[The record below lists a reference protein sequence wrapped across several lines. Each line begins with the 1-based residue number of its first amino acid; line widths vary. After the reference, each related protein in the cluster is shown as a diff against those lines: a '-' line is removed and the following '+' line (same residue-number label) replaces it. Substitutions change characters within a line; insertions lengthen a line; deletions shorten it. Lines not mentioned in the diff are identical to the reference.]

1 MFNRPTST
9 LSDDVG
15 GTAPRHMDGDP
26 QSRLI
31 MLWIGLLL
39 PILVVFCRVAQL
51 QLTLQDEFAAGFSAT
66 TEATEEIPARD
77 GRILA
82 SDGSLLATD
91 VQRYDIAIYY
101 PAIQDPPDDAWIAS
115 KTKLRLGKKD
125 RKDKVRR
132 AAEKQRVMDENEA
145 MWSRLATLTERP
157 LDEILD
163 SRRHEQERVER
174 IKESVQRAFRERQSE
189 RMATGDSTESNISW
203 NSIWQRLRQ
212 QMSEPIALSDGPRL
226 ITEELEYHTVIRD
239 VSLEIKEEIEA
250 HPQRYP
256 YAKVLVQT
264 RRTYPRGELASH
276 LIGTRKPL
284 SEEQFRERR
293 KQYPDGDPLDYRV
306 GDSYGTAGL
315 EKMYDSHI
323 KGVRGKRIYIKNR
336 RGEIVETRVEREPQH
351 GKDLVLTLDI
361 DLQTRSEELLDAAL
375 KVTQGG
381 TVDLESMRGGTREVT
396 CPQGGC
402 LVALDVHTGAVIAA
416 AAAPRFDLNLLVVPD
431 SSRWEDAISDPRSP
445 FLSRV
450 TQMAL
455 PPGSVFKVIT
465 AVAAIE
471 SGKIRPD
478 EMFHCQGYL
487 DRPTEYRCLPFRH
500 QGVGHGGVT
509 LEDALCR
516 SCNVYFYTAGRR
528 MGPQTLVNWARQ
540 FGIGQPTGI
549 DLPFES
555 SGHLPSPDAPP
566 RPGERREPWRPGDT
580 LGMAIGQAQLTVT
593 PLQMA
598 RVMAAIANDGNL
610 ITPHL
615 ASHSGPT
622 TMGESDS
629 IRNSLSVEG
638 SHPINNLHEGTLDH
652 VRTGM
657 AMVVHDSHGTAH
669 KSVYLKEVTIAGK
682 TGTAQANGIDHAWFA
697 GYVPAERP
705 RVAFAVVLEHG
716 GSGGKAA
723 GPVAREFVKT
733 LLEHGIVA
741 KTADLASSDVGR
753 TRKAR

>member
-1 MFNRPTST
+1 
-9 LSDDVG
+9 
-15 GTAPRHMDGDP
+15 
-26 QSRLI
+26 
-31 MLWIGLLL
+31 MLWVGLVV
-39 PILVVFCRVAQL
+39 PILLVFCRVAQL
-51 QLTLQDEFAAGFSAT
+51 QLTLQEEFAAGFSAT
-66 TEATEEIPARD
+66 SETFEDIPARD

-82 SDGSLLATD
+82 ADGSLLAID
-91 VQRYDIAIYY
+91 VQRYDVAIFY
-101 PAIQDPPDDAWIAS
+101 PALQDPPDETWIAS
-115 KTKLRLGKKD
+115 RAKLRLAKKD
-125 RKDKVRR
+125 RKDKVRL
-132 AAEKQRVMDENEA
+132 ATEKQRIIEENEA
-145 MWSRLATLTERP
+145 MWTCLATLTERS
-157 LDEILD
+157 LDEILV
-163 SRRHEQERVER
+163 SRRHEQERIVR
-174 IKESVQRAFRERQSE
+174 IKESVHRAFRERQPE
-189 RMATGDSTESNISW
+189 RATSDEPTDSTGGW
-203 NSIWQRLRQ
+203 NAIWQRLRQ
-212 QMSEPIALSDGPRL
+212 QMSDPATASNGPRL
-226 ITEELEYHTVIRD
+226 ITEELDYHIVIRD

-284 SEEQFRERR
+284 SDEQFRERR
-293 KQYPDGDPLDYRV
+293 KQFPDGDPLEYRV

-315 EKMYDSHI
+315 EKTYDNHL
-323 KGVRGKRIYIKNR
+323 KGVRGKRIYLKNR
-336 RGEIVETRVEREPQH
+336 RGEIVETRIEREPQH
-351 GKDLVLTLDI
+351 GKDLILTLDA
-361 DLQTRSEELLDAAL
+361 DLQSRSEELLDAAL

-381 TVDLESMRGGTREVT
+381 TVDLESMRGATRAVT

-431 SSRWEDAISDPRSP
+431 SSRWAEAISDPRSP

-455 PPGSVFKVIT
+455 PPGSVFKVIS

-471 SGKIRPD
+471 SGKMRPD
-478 EMFHCQGYL
+478 ELFQCQGYL

-555 SGHLPSPDAPP
+555 SGHLPSPDAPL
-566 RPGERREPWRPGDT
+566 RPGESRQTWRPGDT

-598 RVMAAIANDGNL
+598 RAMAAIANDGNL
-610 ITPHL
+610 VTPHL

-622 TMGESDS
+622 TLGESDS
-629 IRNSLSVEG
+629 IRNTLNAEG
-638 SHPINNLHEGTLDH
+638 SHPIAHLHDGTLDH

-657 AMVVHDSHGTAH
+657 TMVVHDVRGTAH
-669 KSVYLKEVTIAGK
+669 KTVYMKEVSIAGK
-682 TGTAQANGIDHAWFA
+682 TGTAQANGVDHAWFA

-733 LLEHGIVA
+733 LLERGVVA
-741 KTADLASSDVGR
+741 KSADLVVTNPGQS
-753 TRKAR
+753 RKGP

>member
-1 MFNRPTST
+1 MLNRPTST
-9 LSDDVG
+9 LSDDTGVSASWHG
-15 GTAPRHMDGDP
+15 DADP

-31 MLWIGLLL
+31 VLWIVLLL

-66 TEATEEIPARD
+66 SETSEDIPARD

-91 VQRYDIAIYY
+91 IQRYDIAIFY
-101 PAIQDPPDDAWIAS
+101 PAIQDPPDEAWIAS
-115 KTKLRLGKKD
+115 KAKLRLAKKD
-125 RKDKVRR
+125 RKDKSRQ
-132 AAEKQRVMDENEA
+132 AAEKQRVIGENDA
-145 MWSRLATLTERP
+145 MWSRLATLTDRP
-157 LDEILD
+157 LEEILA
-163 SRRHEQERVER
+163 SRRHEQERVVR
-174 IKESVQRAFRERQSE
+174 IKDSVQRAFRERQSGRAAAE
-189 RMATGDSTESNISW
+189 EPADSTSGW
-203 NSIWQRLRQ
+203 NAFWQRLRQ
-212 QMSEPIALSDGPRL
+212 QMAEPVTTSNGPRL

-239 VSLEIKEEIEA
+239 VSVEIKEEIEA

-256 YAKVLVQT
+256 YAKVLVLT

-284 SEEQFRERR
+284 TEEQFRERR
-293 KQYPDGDPLDYRV
+293 EQFPDGDPLDYRL

-315 EKMYDSHI
+315 EKAYDSHI
-323 KGVRGKRIYIKNR
+323 KGVRGKRTYVKNR
-336 RGEIVETRVEREPQH
+336 RGEIVETRIEREPQH
-351 GKDLVLTLDI
+351 GKDLVLTLDA
-361 DLQTRSEELLDAAL
+361 DLQIRSEELLDAAL

-381 TVDLESMRGGTREVT
+381 TVDLESMRGATREVT

-416 AAAPRFDLNLLVVPD
+416 AAAPRFDLNLLVAPD
-431 SSRWEDAISDPRSP
+431 STRWEEAISDPRSP

-455 PPGSVFKVIT
+455 PPGSVFKVVS

-471 SGKIRPD
+471 SGKMRPD
-478 EMFHCQGYL
+478 EQFHCQGYL

-509 LEDALCR
+509 LEEALCR

-549 DLPFES
+549 DLPYES
-555 SGHLPSPDAPP
+555 SGHLPSPDAPLK
-566 RPGERREPWRPGDT
+566 PGEHRQPWRPGDT

-610 ITPHL
+610 VTPHL
-615 ASHSGPT
+615 AAHSGPT
-622 TMGESDS
+622 AMGESDS
-629 IRNSLSVEG
+629 IRNSRIAAG
-638 SHPINNLHEGTLDH
+638 AHPITNLHEGTLDH

-657 AMVVHDSHGTAH
+657 TMVVHDSHGTAH
-669 KSVYLKEVTIAGK
+669 KTVCMKEVTIAGK
-682 TGTAQANGIDHAWFA
+682 TGTAQANGVDHAWFV

-723 GPVAREFVKT
+723 GPVAREFVKA
-733 LLEHGIVA
+733 LLERGVVA
-741 KTADLASSDVGR
+741 KTADLASSASRQSRKGR
-753 TRKAR
+753 